1 MTDLETID
9 NGIEAQ
15 DQSQASNVV
24 TEQEST
30 QNTSQPQRNL
40 SEEMISKAR
49 ANEIIHQRT
58 REVSQKSETKG
69 YERGRTE
76 ALEELKRTQSQQSMG
91 GMPQQNEEHIRS
103 MMRQELEQHQ
113 AKQAEQYQRQH
124 QQEQMIDL
132 ANRYLGKL
140 HASAEKYP
148 DLIKRQDEI
157 KEIADLV
164 PFIDETDEVAGITQ
178 HLLDNGNNVASL
190 MVLARTSPIF
200 LRRELKKLA
209 DSIKLNDSARNRPNI
224 NEPIQLPTS
233 SNHTMDSGSGS
244 SSIESLKNQDWLRV

>member
-1 MTDLETID
+1 MTDID
-9 NGIEAQ
+9 TMSNGVEAQ
-15 DQSQASNVV
+15 DQNQTSNEQVPQEAS
-24 TEQEST
+24 TTQE
-30 QNTSQPQRNL
+30 PQRNL

-58 REVSQKSETKG
+58 KEVSQKS
-69 YERGRTE
+69 YDRGRNE
-76 ALEELKRTQSQQSMG
+76 ALEELKKSKSQQSMG
-91 GMPQQNEEHIRS
+91 GMPQQNEEQIRS

-113 AKQAEQYQRQH
+113 AKQAEQYRQQSM
-124 QQEQMIDL
+124 QQQVNDL
-132 ANRYLGKL
+132 ANRYMGKIS
-140 HASAEKYP
+140 AAAEKYP

-164 PFIDETDEVAGITQ
+164 PFIDETDEVAGVTQ

-190 MVLARTSPIF
+190 MVLARTSPMF

-209 DSIKLNDSARNRPNI
+209 ESIKTNDAARNRPNI

-244 SSIESLKNQDWLRV
+244 SSVESLKNQDWLRV